1 MAFTAKDVQALREK
15 TGCGMMDCKKAL
27 TQADGDVDKAIEILR
42 EKGLAAV
49 AKKAGR
55 IASEGVVA
63 CFSDATATAVVEIN
77 SETDFVAKNADFQT
91 FCTNVAKTV
100 VAANPA
106 DMPALMAAK
115 CVGADFTVEEV
126 LREKVLTIGENLSIR
141 RFYRTEKPAVTYI
154 HGGGRIGVVV
164 ELETEAAI
172 SGKLEEMGKDVCM
185 QIAAMNPQ
193 YLDKTTVEAS
203 VIENEKNIL
212 IAQIKNDPKMANK
225 PDNIIEKMVGGRIG
239 KFYENN
245 CLMQQA
251 FVKDGNISVEQ
262 YVANVAKELGTAI
275 KVVNFTRF
283 EKGEGLEKRQDDFA
297 AEVASM
303 TK

>member
-1 MAFTAKDVQALREK
+1 MAVTAKMVKELRDM
-15 TGCGMMDCKKAL
+15 TGAGMMDCKKAL
-27 TQADGDVDKAIEILR
+27 VEAEEDMDKAVQVLK
-42 EKGLAAV
+42 EKGLAKA

-63 CFSDATATAVVEIN
+63 CYSDDNATAMVEVN

-91 FCTNVAKTV
+91 FCANVAKT
-100 VAANPA
+100 AADVNPA

-115 CVGADFTVEEV
+115 CAGGEFTVEEV
-126 LREKVLTIGENLSIR
+126 LREKVLTIGENLSVR
-141 RFYRTEKPAVTYI
+141 RFYRTDKPAVTYI

-164 ELETEAAI
+164 ELETEAKI
-172 SGKLEEMGKDVCM
+172 EGKLLEMGKDVCM

-193 YLDKTTVEAS
+193 YLSKETVDAS
-203 VIENEKNIL
+203 VIESEKNIL

-225 PDNIIEKMVGGRIG
+225 PDAIIEKMVGGRIG

-251 FVKDGNISVEQ
+251 FVKDGNMSVEK
-262 YVANVAKELGTAI
+262 YIASVAAEIGTSV

>member
-1 MAFTAKDVQALREK
+1 MAFTAKDVQALREQ

-27 TQADGDVDKAIEILR
+27 TQADGDMEKAIEILR

-63 CFSDATATAVVEIN
+63 CFGNETATAVVEVN
-77 SETDFVAKNADFQT
+77 SETDFVAKNADFQA
-91 FCTNVAKTV
+91 FCANVAETV
-100 VAANPA
+100 VEANPA
-106 DMPALMAAK
+106 DMAALMAAK
-115 CVGADFTVEEV
+115 CVGSEFTVEEV
-126 LREKVLTIGENLSIR
+126 LREKVLTIGENLNIR

-154 HGGGRIGVVV
+154 HGGGKIGVVV
-164 ELETEAAI
+164 ELETEAKIEGA
-172 SGKLEEMGKDVCM
+172 LETMGKDVCM

-193 YLDKTTVEAS
+193 YLSKETVDAA
-203 VIENEKNIL
+203 VIESEKNIL
-212 IAQIKNDPKMANK
+212 IAQIKNDPKNAKK
-225 PDNIIEKMVGGRIG
+225 PDNIIEKMVLGRIG

-245 CLMQQA
+245 CLLQQA
-251 FVKDGNISVEQ
+251 FVKNGDMTVEQ
-262 YVANVAKELGTAI
+262 YVASVAKELGVEV
-275 KVVNFTRF
+275 KVSAFTRF
-283 EKGEGLEKRQDDFA
+283 EKGEGLAKREDDFA